1 MKTSWYKHSESGSL
15 LLFNT
20 MSPLAT
26 GTHRA
31 VDEEGPEDDDPEE
44 DGAGGLDDLEVA
56 VLVGEQHHH
65 RQAADDH
72 ALQHQQDRPIV
83 TSQR

>member
-1 MKTSWYKHSESGSL
+1 MSL

-44 DGAGGLDDLEVA
+44 DGAGGLDHLQVA

-72 ALQHQQDRPIV
+72 ALQHQQDRPRV
-83 TSQR
+83 HQSEVSTDTD